1 MKIGLFDSGLG
12 GLSVLKEIDK
22 EIKGI
27 ELIFVGDTKRLPYGS
42 KSKDVIIRY
51 STEIVDFLLSKN
63 VDIIIIACNTATA
76 LAYSHLTNNYNVKI
90 YGIIESGVDEIKNK
104 YTKDMENIVVIATS
118 STVKSKKYK
127 SEINKALKNVFV
139 KEVEC
144 PLFVPLIEEGV
155 NNNKLID
162 ECIKN
167 YIDKYKEKMDMLVL
181 GCTHYPFLEKNIKR
195 LYKNTK
201 IINPAKEIARR
212 LKREIS
218 LNDLNENKITYYVTS
233 DVYGFKK
240 KAEKFLKKKINDI
253 NLIELG
259 E

>member
-22 EIKGI
+22 NIKGV
-27 ELIFVGDTKRLPYGS
+27 ELLFVGDTKRLPYGS
-42 KSKDVIIRY
+42 KPKEIIIKY
-51 STEIVDFLLSKN
+51 SIEIVDFLLSKD

-76 LAYSHLTNNYNVKI
+76 LAYNYLKEKYSVKI
-90 YGIIESGVDEIKNK
+90 YGIIESGINEIKNNYSK
-104 YTKDMENIVVIATS
+104 ETKNVVVIATS
-118 STVKSKKYK
+118 STVKSNKYK
-127 SEINKALKNVFV
+127 TEINKVLKNVSV
-139 KEVEC
+139 KEIEC
-144 PLFVPLIEEGV
+144 PLFVPLIEEGI

-167 YIDKYKEKMDMLVL
+167 YIDKYKDKMDMLVL
-181 GCTHYPFLEKNIKR
+181 GCTHYPFLEKNLKR

-201 IINPAKEIARR
+201 IINPAKEMAER
-212 LKREIS
+212 LKKEIYS
-218 LNDLNENKITYYVTS
+218 DNLSENKITYYVTS
-233 DVYGFKK
+233 DVDGFKK